1 MASSSLEDVLEQ
13 HTLCAVF
20 QEEELRLVLLAL
32 LLLEMEVDQSHL
44 PLAVVI
50 SEVSQ
55 PPSLLMV
62 TPTEEETLKFFT
74 L

>member
-1 MASSSLEDVLEQ
+1 VFLEEAVL
-13 HTLCAVF
+13 L
-20 QEEELRLVLLAL
+20 LLVLLQ
-32 LLLEMEVDQSHL
+32 LEMEVALLL
-44 PLAVVI
+44 PLEMAVVT

-62 TPTEEETLKFFT
+62 TPTEEETPKFFT